1 MKGGIVK
8 VSYSIVMVIPRLKR
22 LWSFQVFSVCNSLPK
37 KTWKFYVFLSEISLL
52 KILGSFYI
60 PHLNLPWF
68 SVPEKCSFFLL
79 TKPLDVIVTPFIEEF
94 SKSIIPPQDHKN
106 KKSCDKTLNIFLK
119 QSVSEYFLSRKNY
132 SQRTGYVLTLGQQ
145 VSPLVERLQEFTL
158 E

>member
-1 MKGGIVK
+1 
-8 VSYSIVMVIPRLKR
+8 MVIPRLKR
-22 LWSFQVFSVCNSLPK
+22 LWTFQVFSVCNSLPK
-37 KTWKFYVFLSEISLL
+37 RLRNFMFSCQKFPFWKYLDHFTFLIWTSPDFQYQ
-52 KILGSFYI
+52 KNV
-60 PHLNLPWF
+60 H
-68 SVPEKCSFFLL
+68 FFLL

-132 SQRTGYVLTLGQQ
+132 SQRTGYVLTLGRQ
-145 VSPLVERLQEFTL
+145 VSPLVEKLQEFTL